1 MMKNA
6 DAESGLSAVGQCT
19 AAVYGCLRQK
29 MTKSSARDVTDGSSV
44 TATQTTQVVREIKS
58 HKGEIGEEMTV
69 SGCRCRDAKKHTFLT
84 HILGKRQRDR
94 SDILRK
100 FEITNNSEDELAVDL
115 LSQTFG
121 LTVDG
126 EAYPGVSIR
135 SPRFIYKE
143 IRRFRQDVRHR
154 DPARRNPQRL
164 YLHGS
169 AGRFPEPSH
178 HLFPQSRHFWT
189 GTRRSSLTSIV
200 RTWKL
205 HRSRWKH
212 SSKSLPA
219 NGLCAV
225 LPQIQKANGRQIQMP
240 AVFLAQ
246 NKGNTAQSLP
256 VSFARNSRKIR
267 SIDLTHHAA
276 LQKKFSFYRTC
287 T

>member
-1 MMKNA
+1 MMKKQMQKA
-6 DAESGLSAVGQCT
+6 VCLLLGSVLLLSMGACGKKDKT
-19 AAVYGCLRQK
+19 
-29 MTKSSARDVTDGSSV
+29 SARDVTDGSSV

-58 HKGEIGEEMTV
+58 HKGEIGEEMQYQDVDAVMKKAYV
-69 SGCRCRDAKKHTFLT
+69 SDYTFSENGSEIGLT
-84 HILGKRQRDR
+84 FFE
-94 SDILRK
+94 

-126 EAYPGVSIR
+126 EASAFAVRGLSIR
-135 SPRFIYKE
+135 NSVI
-143 IRRFRQDVRHR
+143 Q
-154 DPARRNPQRL
+154 ARRSTPR
-164 YLHGS
+164 S
-169 AGRFPEPSH
+169 SPEKPATAISVWKCR
-178 HLFPQSRHFWT
+178 QISRAFASPISPELAFWT
-189 GTRRSSLTSIV
+189 GTRHSSLTSIV

-256 VSFARNSRKIR
+256 ISFACNSRKIEVL
-267 SIDLTHHAA
+267 I
-276 LQKKFSFYRTC
+276 
-287 T
+287 

>member
-1 MMKNA
+1 MMKKQMQKA
-6 DAESGLSAVGQCT
+6 VCLLLGSVLLLSMGACGKKDKT
-19 AAVYGCLRQK
+19 
-29 MTKSSARDVTDGSSV
+29 SARDVTDGSSV

-58 HKGEIGEEMTV
+58 HKGEIGEEMQYQDVDAVMKKAYV
-69 SGCRCRDAKKHTFLT
+69 SDYTFSENGSEIGLT
-84 HILGKRQRDR
+84 FFE
-94 SDILRK
+94 

-126 EAYPGVSIR
+126 EAAFAVRGLSIR
-135 SPRFIYKE
+135 NSAI
-143 IRRFRQDVRHR
+143 Q
-154 DPARRNPQRL
+154 ARRSTPRSSPEKPATAI
-164 YLHGS
+164 S
-169 AGRFPEPSH
+169 AWKCRQISRAFASPISPEPA
-178 HLFPQSRHFWT
+178 FWT
-189 GTRRSSLTSIV
+189 GTRHSSLTSIV

-256 VSFARNSRKIR
+256 VSFACNSRKIEVL
-267 SIDLTHHAA
+267 I
-276 LQKKFSFYRTC
+276 
-287 T
+287 